1 MDDVAEVDVRRGVR
15 LPRVTSAPAPDLFST
30 AEVRPTAALEAL
42 GDPVV
47 PEPKPQPRST
57 AAAWDVPPHAE
68 GRRPRTGRVLVGT
81 LVGAGL
87 LVAPLIVWSAQG
99 RDHRAGST
107 AEKPGGGAG
116 SGTVPSATPSS
127 SADSTVT
134 PNPTRSG
141 VRGHKGAGAKPG
153 PAKSSGAAHPKF
165 SVVAGPG
172 CGGGGYTRVGYYTDG
187 KSGWLA
193 GSDGYSGAGCDGR
206 FDALPMS
213 GTTTGDDPN
222 LYARWTFDPGSHHDC
237 AVTVYTPKNGSNVYV
252 GGSPAHFSVHQVSGG
267 TSLAG
272 FHIDQPASLGRWVSG
287 RSFTASGPF
296 YVRLDNTGQDWS
308 GDKKTYAHIAAGRIR
323 ATCS

>member
-1 MDDVAEVDVRRGVR
+1 MDDVADVDIRRSVR
-15 LPRVTSAPAPDLFST
+15 LPRVTSAPAADLFST
-30 AEVRPTAALEAL
+30 AEVRPTAARETL

-47 PEPKPQPRST
+47 PEPEQQPVST
-57 AAAWDVPPHAE
+57 AVVWDTPRHAE

-81 LVGAGL
+81 LVGAAL
-87 LVAPLIVWSAQG
+87 LVAPLIVWSSLG

-107 AEKPGGGAG
+107 AAKPEAG
-116 SGTVPSATPSS
+116 SPAVPSATPSS

-134 PNPTRSG
+134 PNPTRTAL
-141 VRGHKGAGAKPG
+141 RGHTGAGAKPG

-213 GTTTGDDPN
+213 GTTTGDDPS
-222 LYARWTFDPGSHHDC
+222 LYARWTFDPGAHRQC
-237 AVTVYTPKNGSNVYV
+237 AVTVYTPENGSKVYV
-252 GGSPAHFSVHQVSGG
+252 GGSPAHFSVHQVTGG

-272 FHIDQPASLGRWVSG
+272 FHIDQPASRGRWVSG
-287 RSFTASGPF
+287 ASFTAGGPF
-296 YVRLDNTGQDWS
+296 YVRLDNTGQDWT
-308 GDKKTYAHIAAGRIR
+308 GNRKTYAHVAAGRIR
-323 ATCS
+323 ATCG